1 VAAFSVNWRGSG
13 SEQYPPAMMLA
24 LLIYCYATGR
34 SSSRQIEAA
43 TYSDVA
49 VRYLCANTHPDHSVI
64 CTFRTQ
70 NRDAF
75 KAAFTAVLQMA
86 REVRLEQVG
95 TVSVDGTKVL
105 ANASK
110 HAAVSYQRAGQMIE
124 ELEVEVEPLLQKAEA
139 ADATPLRDGLSVP
152 EEIARRQ
159 QRQEALRAARAVI
172 EARAQEAAEAQQA
185 DYGAKRAARAER
197 RARGQTVRGPEP
209 KPPSKDPQ
217 PTDQYNFTDPPSAIM
232 KAGRGQP
239 FEQAYN
245 TQLAVDGRMLIV
257 GERVS
262 DAPNDKRELPATVA
276 AIDPSVRVAVAAVLT
291 DSGFYSEAAVAA
303 VERDA
308 GGKPSGMTVYA
319 AVEKTGHH
327 RRVADLEKKADP
339 PPPPAGAS
347 ATEVM
352 KHRLVTAAGRALYGL
367 RKQTVEPVIGII
379 KEAMG
384 FRRFRLRGLAKVS
397 LEWTLVCVSY
407 NLKREAV

>member
-1 VAAFSVNWRGSG
+1 
-13 SEQYPPAMMLA
+13 
-24 LLIYCYATGR
+24 
-34 SSSRQIEAA
+34 
-43 TYSDVA
+43 
-49 VRYLCANTHPDHSVI
+49 
-64 CTFRTQ
+64 
-70 NRDAF
+70 
-75 KAAFTAVLQMA
+75 
-86 REVRLEQVG
+86 VRLNQVA

-110 HAAVSYQRAGQMIE
+110 HAAVSYRRAGQMIE
-124 ELEVEVEPLLQKAEA
+124 ELELEVEQLLQKAEA

-152 EEIARRQ
+152 AEIARRQ
-159 QRQEALRAARAVI
+159 QRQEALRSARAVI
-172 EARAQEAAEAQQA
+172 EARAQEKAAAEQA
-185 DYGAKRAARAER
+185 DYEAKQAARAER
-197 RARGQTVRGPEP
+197 RARAERVRGPEP
-209 KPPSKDPQ
+209 KPPSKTPK

-232 KAGRGQP
+232 KAGSGQH

-245 TQLAVDGRMLIV
+245 GQLAVDGRMLIV

-262 DAPNDKRELPATVA
+262 VAPNDKRELPATVA
-276 AIDPSVRVAVAAVLT
+276 AIEPSVRGAVGAVLT

-303 VERDA
+303 VECKA
-308 GGKPSGMTVYA
+308 LGEPSGLTVYA

-352 KHRLVTAAGRALYGL
+352 KHRLATAAGRALYRL

-407 NLKREAV
+407 NLKRLFNLRSAMVAA